1 MLVILCQGLCW
12 ITTCVDRYWLLNE
25 GMPYT
30 VEGTSAFL
38 GFQFFCSMAV
48 AVTVFI
54 KGLLKAS
61 VCAFGLGQC
70 GVIFLWLNLMYSA
83 FCANCLELNGLSL
96 SVFTT
101 LGIPNELITLSN
113 TGIVAF
119 ADSEKP
125 LRIST
130 TRYLEYSSF
139 ITNSAQIEEYHKSL
153 H

>member
-1 MLVILCQGLCW
+1 
-12 ITTCVDRYWLLNE
+12 
-25 GMPYT
+25 
-30 VEGTSAFL
+30 
-38 GFQFFCSMAV
+38 
-48 AVTVFI
+48 
-54 KGLLKAS
+54 
-61 VCAFGLGQC
+61 
-70 GVIFLWLNLMYSA
+70 MYSA
-83 FCANCLELNGLSL
+83 FCANCLELNGLPL

>member
-1 MLVILCQGLCW
+1 
-12 ITTCVDRYWLLNE
+12 
-25 GMPYT
+25 
-30 VEGTSAFL
+30 
-38 GFQFFCSMAV
+38 
-48 AVTVFI
+48 
-54 KGLLKAS
+54 
-61 VCAFGLGQC
+61 
-70 GVIFLWLNLMYSA
+70 MYSA
-83 FCANCLELNGLSL
+83 FYANCLELNGLPL

-139 ITNSAQIEEYHKSL
+139 ITNSSQIEEYRKSL